1 MKKPSI
7 PDIPGPQGAQM
18 LRQLTRIQRDPL
30 GFLMAAAGEY
40 GDLVQ
45 FPIGSLMVYL
55 ANHPDYAR
63 HVLQDNHRNYTKD
76 TIQYRQLATITG
88 RGLLTNDGDDWL
100 RQRRLAQPAFHKERI
115 ERLGSMIAQYTSEM
129 LVKWEP
135 AAASG
140 APVDIDEAM
149 LQLTLRIVG
158 KALFSIDLGQEAPT
172 LTHAVLTALDHIVY
186 KASNFIALPESI
198 PTPRNLRFR
207 RALKTL
213 DRAVYTLI
221 EQRRQQS
228 QPPDDLLTMLLA
240 ARDELTGAAM
250 TDQQVRDEVLTIL
263 IAGHET
269 VASALTW
276 SWYLL
281 ALHPEIQAHLAEEAQ
296 MLPDDPRDERLAL
309 PELPFTQHVFEE
321 TLRLYPPAWLITRR
335 ATQPDRLGNYDIPA
349 GSLIIIS
356 PYVMHRHPDFWPT
369 AEAFDPG
376 RFAPASRK
384 SIPRFA
390 YLPFG
395 GGPRL
400 CIGDRFALYEAQW
413 ILALIARRFRLELP
427 AGSQVEQVP
436 LVTLRPRHG
445 LPLQIRRR

>member
-1 MKKPSI
+1 
-7 PDIPGPQGAQM
+7 M

-158 KALFSIDLGQEAPT
+158 KALFSIDLGQEAPHPDPGRPDCPGPHR
-172 LTHAVLTALDHIVY
+172 LQSQQFHGAARVHPHACATC
-186 KASNFIALPESI
+186 ASGAPC
-198 PTPRNLRFR
+198 
-207 RALKTL
+207 ATL

-221 EQRRQQS
+221 EQRRQ
-228 QPPDDLLTMLLA
+228 
-240 ARDELTGAAM
+240 
-250 TDQQVRDEVLTIL
+250 
-263 IAGHET
+263 
-269 VASALTW
+269 AS
-276 SWYLL
+276 
-281 ALHPEIQAHLAEEAQ
+281 
-296 MLPDDPRDERLAL
+296 
-309 PELPFTQHVFEE
+309 
-321 TLRLYPPAWLITRR
+321 
-335 ATQPDRLGNYDIPA
+335 
-349 GSLIIIS
+349 
-356 PYVMHRHPDFWPT
+356 PT
-369 AEAFDPG
+369 A
-376 RFAPASRK
+376 
-384 SIPRFA
+384 
-390 YLPFG
+390 
-395 GGPRL
+395 
-400 CIGDRFALYEAQW
+400 
-413 ILALIARRFRLELP
+413 
-427 AGSQVEQVP
+427 
-436 LVTLRPRHG
+436 
-445 LPLQIRRR
+445 